1 MFSPSAEKRWKIF
14 ARRNCLRGGIPQNAF
29 TECRRFRKASEGIAQ
44 DSPLSRADNPC
55 VSSRISGRT
64 TAELELALPGKFEA
78 PEGDAALGHEAF
90 SKKVDA
96 SGYEVVIDTHGRL
109 LWKKTEENE
118 PPRLILTSESV
129 GRAYLAYLD
138 GLGIS
143 WIACGRDRVALARAL
158 EFLSSEFGVKRAAV
172 VGGGRIN
179 KDFLE
184 AGLIDEVSILIGSG
198 IDGRTG
204 QNALF
209 DGRADDADPV
219 PVRFKEV
226 KTFPSGAV
234 LLRYEV
240 EK

>member
-1 MFSPSAEKRWKIF
+1 M
-14 ARRNCLRGGIPQNAF
+14 
-29 TECRRFRKASEGIAQ
+29 
-44 DSPLSRADNPC
+44 
-55 VSSRISGRT
+55 
-64 TAELELALPGKFEA
+64 
-78 PEGDAALGHEAF
+78 
-90 SKKVDA
+90 
-96 SGYEVVIDTHGRL
+96 
-109 LWKKTEENE
+109 
-118 PPRLILTSESV
+118 

-158 EFLSSEFGVKRAAV
+158 EFLSSEFGVKRAAI

-184 AGLIDEVSILIGSG
+184 AGLIDEVSILIGPG

-240 EK
+240 ENNVRRLCGNAAFFRAAFSFLRTIAILSQTGGRT

>member
-1 MFSPSAEKRWKIF
+1 M
-14 ARRNCLRGGIPQNAF
+14 
-29 TECRRFRKASEGIAQ
+29 
-44 DSPLSRADNPC
+44 
-55 VSSRISGRT
+55 
-64 TAELELALPGKFEA
+64 
-78 PEGDAALGHEAF
+78 
-90 SKKVDA
+90 
-96 SGYEVVIDTHGRL
+96 IDTHGRL
-109 LWKKTEENE
+109 LRKKTEENE

-129 GRAYLAYLD
+129 GRAYLAFLD

-143 WIACGRDRVALARAL
+143 WIACGRDRVDLARAL
-158 EFLSSEFGVKRAAV
+158 EILSSEFGVKRAAV

-184 AGLIDEVSILIGSG
+184 AGLIDEVSILIGPG

-234 LLRYEV
+234 QLRYEV